1 MSDSS
6 RSPDEAVVRVL
17 REQGEGHARLD
28 EITLRLRQAS
38 DMESLASA
46 LDELSTELEE
56 HFAHEEH
63 PQGIF
68 ALLGTRAPA
77 QRAQLEVLLGEHT
90 DILENARSLVQLAR
104 VGEADPGRIGQD
116 TGRLLRLIKDHER
129 RESAAADDV
138 LLQGRKPPKS

>member
-6 RSPDEAVVRVL
+6 RSPDEEVL
-17 REQGEGHARLD
+17 RVRQEQEKDHARLD

-38 DMESLASA
+38 DLVSLAAA

-56 HFAHEEH
+56 HFAQEER

-77 QRAQLEVLLGEHT
+77 QRVRFESLLDEHADLLES
-90 DILENARSLVQLAR
+90 ARSLVERAR
-104 VGEADPGRIGQD
+104 VGGADEERIGQD
-116 TGRLLRLIKDHER
+116 TGRLLRLIKEHEH
-129 RESAAADDV
+129 RENAAAADV
-138 LLQGRKPPKS
+138 FHRGKRRPKS

>member
-6 RSPDEAVVRVL
+6 RSPDEEVL
-17 REQGEGHARLD
+17 RVRQEQEKDHARMD

-38 DMESLASA
+38 DLVSLAAA

-56 HFAHEEH
+56 HFAQEER

-77 QRAQLEVLLGEHT
+77 QRVQFESLLDEHADLLER
-90 DILENARSLVQLAR
+90 ARSLVERAR
-104 VGEADPGRIGQD
+104 VGGADEERIGQD
-116 TGRLLRLIKDHER
+116 TGRLLRLIREHEH
-129 RESAAADDV
+129 RENAAADDV
-138 LLQGRKPPKS
+138 LRQGMKRPKS